1 MQLFHHENVDV
12 KQSSIT
18 RRGFLHG
25 VSAAA
30 IAGGTLSF
38 RDVISLQASELRK
51 QNRAMILLWMAGG
64 PSQFETF
71 DPKRDTNIGG
81 PTQSISTAVP
91 GIEIAS
97 GWDQIAASMEDFAI
111 VRSMTNKEGSHPRA
125 SYQMH
130 TGYLPSGSVKHPSL
144 ASNIAQQIADPESE
158 LPSVVSVGQTQGAGF
173 LGVEYEPF
181 VVNRPGEMPQN
192 VASTVKVPRYKRRL
206 GLLDQLEGEFAQ
218 SGGEQVVESRRGLY
232 RKASAM
238 VLSQRTKAF
247 EIDDEPQAVRQKYG
261 DTDFGRSCLMARRLV
276 EAGVTFVEIVCRGWD
291 THDNN
296 FERTS
301 QLAQKVDPATAALVQ
316 DLKQR
321 GLLDSTL
328 VVWSGE
334 FGRTPRIN
342 ARTGRDHYP
351 RSFNLLAAGGG
362 VRGGQ
367 VVGATKADGSS
378 ITDRPVSVS
387 DLFCSICH
395 SLKVDPRHESISP
408 LGRPMKLVDGGNV
421 VSELFQ

>member
-1 MQLFHHENVDV
+1 MKLFHHENVNV
-12 KQSSIT
+12 GRSSIT

-38 RDVISLQASELRK
+38 RDVISLQANELRK

-71 DPKRDTNIGG
+71 DPKRDTNVGG
-81 PTQSISTAVP
+81 PTKSISTAVP
-91 GIEIAS
+91 GI
-97 GWDQIAASMEDFAI
+97 QIAEGWEQLAAQMNDVAI

-144 ASNIAQQIADPESE
+144 ASNIAQQIANPESE

-173 LGVEYEPF
+173 LGVDYEPF

-192 VASTVKVPRYKRRL
+192 VASTVAAPRYKRRL
-206 GLLDQLEGEFAQ
+206 GLLDQLEGEFAN

-238 VLSQRTKAF
+238 VLSQQTEAF
-247 EIDDEPQAVRQKYG
+247 KIDGEPEEVRQRYG
-261 DTDFGRSCLMARRLV
+261 DSNFGRSCLMARRLI

-296 FERTS
+296 FERTT
-301 QLAQKVDPATAALVQ
+301 QLAQQVDPATATLIQ

-367 VVGATKADGSS
+367 VVGATEANGSA
-378 ITDRPVSVS
+378 IADRPVSVS

-395 SLKVDPRHESISP
+395 ALKVDPRHESISP
-408 LGRPMKLVDGGNV
+408 LGRPMKLVDGGEV
-421 VSELFQ
+421 VTELFH

>member
-1 MQLFHHENVDV
+1 MRLFHHENISVGR
-12 KQSSIT
+12 SGIT

-38 RDVISLQASELRK
+38 RDVISLQAEELRK
-51 QNRAMILLWMAGG
+51 QNRSMILLWMAGG

-71 DPKRDTNIGG
+71 DPKRDTDVGG
-81 PTQSISTAVP
+81 PTKSISTAVP
-91 GIEIAS
+91 GI
-97 GWDQIAASMEDFAI
+97 QIAEGWEQIAGQMQDLAI

-144 ASNIAQQIADPESE
+144 AANIAQQIGDPESD

-173 LGVEYEPF
+173 LGVDYEPF
-181 VVNRPGEMPQN
+181 IVNRPGEMPLN
-192 VASTVKVPRYKRRL
+192 VSSTVAAPRYKRRL
-206 GLLDQLEGEFAQ
+206 GLLNQLDGEFADN
-218 SGGEQVVESRRGLY
+218 GGEQVVENRRGLY
-232 RKASAM
+232 RKASQM
-238 VLSQRTKAF
+238 VLSKQTEAF
-247 EIDDEPQAVRQKYG
+247 QIDDEPQAVRQKYG
-261 DTDFGRSCLMARRLV
+261 DSNFGRSCLMARRLI

-296 FERTS
+296 FERTN
-301 QLAQKVDPATAALVQ
+301 QLAQQVDPATAALIQ

-321 GLLDSTL
+321 GRLDSTL

-334 FGRTPRIN
+334 FGRSPRIN
-342 ARTGRDHYP
+342 ARTGRDHFP
-351 RSFNLLAAGGG
+351 RAFNLLAAGGG
-362 VRGGQ
+362 IRGGQ
-367 VVGATKADGSS
+367 VVGATEANGSAIS
-378 ITDRPVSVS
+378 DRPVSVS

-408 LGRPMKLVDGGNV
+408 LGRPMKIVDGGEV
-421 VSELFQ
+421 VSELFS

>member
-1 MQLFHHENVDV
+1 MKLFHHENVNV
-12 KQSSIT
+12 GRSSIT

-38 RDVISLQASELRK
+38 RDVISLQANELRK

-71 DPKRDTNIGG
+71 DPKRDTNVGG
-81 PTQSISTAVP
+81 PTKSISTAVP
-91 GIEIAS
+91 GI
-97 GWDQIAASMEDFAI
+97 QIAEGWEQLAAQMNDVAI

-144 ASNIAQQIADPESE
+144 ASNIAQQIANPESE

-173 LGVEYEPF
+173 LGVDYEPF

-192 VASTVKVPRYKRRL
+192 VASTVAAPRYKRRL
-206 GLLDQLEGEFAQ
+206 GLLDQLEGEFAN

-238 VLSQRTKAF
+238 VLSQQTEAF
-247 EIDDEPQAVRQKYG
+247 KIDGEPEEVRQRYG
-261 DTDFGRSCLMARRLV
+261 DSSFGRSCLMARRLI

-296 FERTS
+296 FERTT
-301 QLAQKVDPATAALVQ
+301 QLAQQVDPATATLIQ

-362 VRGGQ
+362 VHGGQ
-367 VVGATKADGSS
+367 VVGATEANGSA
-378 ITDRPVSVS
+378 IADRPVSVS

-408 LGRPMKLVDGGNV
+408 LGRPMKLIDGGEV
-421 VSELFQ
+421 VTELFH